1 MNAGAA
7 PAGPA
12 AGHALAGVVRPLCWR
27 LSQPPPAAA
36 LSQPGGSAAA
46 PAPSPHG
53 LLPLLLLLDRRDQA
67 PPARSGCADPRSPA
81 GFAPDAAERERAAR
95 YRRPEDRERFLL
107 GRAALRLLLGAWL
120 ACDPASLR
128 FRYGPQGKPALD
140 RPEGAAPHF
149 NLAHSGDLILL
160 ALHPALA
167 VGVDVERHRPDLA
180 WQPIAARFLPPA
192 DLADLRA
199 QPPAAQ
205 AAGFLQLWC
214 RLEAR
219 LKASGEGL
227 AGLER
232 LRRRGDAEAGLAGGA
247 LWDVAVPA
255 GYGAAVALAPP
266 A

>member
-7 PAGPA
+7 LAGPA
-12 AGHALAGVVRPLCWR
+12 AGHALAGVVRPLRWR

-36 LSQPGGSAAA
+36 LPQPGGSAAA
-46 PAPSPHG
+46 SAPCLQG
-53 LLPLLLLLDRRDQA
+53 LPPLLLLLDRRDPVQ
-67 PPARSGCADPRSPA
+67 ARSGCADPRSPA
-81 GFAPDAAERERAAR
+81 GFAPDASERERAAR

-128 FRYGPQGKPALD
+128 FRYGPHGKPLLD

-149 NLAHSGDLILL
+149 NLAHSGELILL
-160 ALHPALA
+160 ALHPAQA
-167 VGVDVERHRPDLA
+167 VGVDVEQRRPDLA
-180 WQPIAARFLPPA
+180 WQPIAARILPPA
-192 DLADLRA
+192 DLAGLQA
-199 QPPAAQ
+199 LPAAAQ
-205 AAGFLQLWC
+205 AAGFLRLWC

-232 LRRRGDAEAGLAGGA
+232 LRRQDDAGAGLAGEA
-247 LWDVAVPA
+247 LWDVAVPM